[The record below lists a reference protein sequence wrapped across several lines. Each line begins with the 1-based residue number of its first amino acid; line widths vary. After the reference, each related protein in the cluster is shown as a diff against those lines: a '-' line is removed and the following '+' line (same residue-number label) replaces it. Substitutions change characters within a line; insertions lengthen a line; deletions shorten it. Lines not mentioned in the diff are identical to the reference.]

1 MNSDFDLK
9 RRQFL
14 KFFGVT
20 SSSIALSQLIFSQDL
35 LAKTQTGKSQ
45 SKSIPILPATD
56 KDAVSVV
63 DGLTYQ
69 RVISWME
76 PLSKDLRFGSHCDFI
91 AIFPILDDKK
101 KPRKN
106 EILMWV
112 NNEYLR
118 PIQLRDV
125 MYEMGLVKEKKADYR
140 DREFINIE
148 MDQVGGSLVHFKKQ
162 SAQWKVVLDSKMN
175 RRITAKTEIQFAKQ
189 VEVLGA
195 KKAVGTLAN
204 CAGGVT
210 PWGHVLTCEEN
221 FHDYYQDVKF
231 NDKGERSIVENK
243 KGYRWYQHYEY
254 PPEHYGWVVEVNPYS
269 GEAKKLTSL
278 GRFAHEGAT
287 CVATDKNVVVYM
299 GDDKENEFFYKFISK
314 TKDSLEEG
322 TLYVANIERGEW
334 LSLDI
339 NSNKILQKKFKTQ
352 LELNIRVREAA
363 KLLGATPLGR
373 PEDCELDPKNKGH
386 VYVNLTSQKVN
397 GKPFGVV
404 LKITEQNGD
413 VNSLKFKSEEF
424 IKGGLD
430 SNFAMPDNMVFDRNG
445 NLWITTDVPDDDLNT
460 GDFKKFGNNSLL
472 YIPMSGEQA
481 GIAHR
486 LLVAPKGAE
495 LTGPCFHG
503 NELFIS
509 VQHPAEDSAF
519 PFGKDKV
526 SRSSVIC
533 VHGPLMNQILEV

>member
-1 MNSDFDLK
+1 MNSDFDFK

-14 KFFGVT
+14 KFFGTT
-20 SSSIALSQLIFSQDL
+20 SSSIALSQLFFSQDV
-35 LAKTQTGKSQ
+35 LAKTLQGKSI
-45 SKSIPILPATD
+45 SKAIPILPATD
-56 KDAVSVV
+56 KDAISLV
-63 DGLTYQ
+63 DGLKYQ
-69 RVISWME
+69 RVVSWME

-91 AIFPILDDKK
+91 AIFPILDSKK
-101 KPRKN
+101 NPLKN

-118 PIQLRDV
+118 PVQLRDV
-125 MYEMGLVKEKKADYR
+125 LYEMKLIKEKKEDYR
-140 DREFINIE
+140 DKAFIEIE
-148 MDQVGGSLVHFKKQ
+148 MEQVGGSLVHLKQ
-162 SAQWKVVLDSKMN
+162 INNEWKVLVDSKFN
-175 RRITAKTEIQFAKQ
+175 RRITARTEIPFANQ
-189 VEVLGA
+189 IEIRGS
-195 KKAVGTLAN
+195 KKAVGTLGN

-231 NDKGERSIVENK
+231 NNKGERFIIENK
-243 KGYRWYQHYEY
+243 KGYRWYKYFDY

-287 CVATDKNVVVYM
+287 CVGTENNVVVYM

-322 TLYVANIERGEW
+322 TLYVANLERGEW

-339 NSNKILQKKFKTQ
+339 NSSKVLQKNFKTQ
-352 LELNIRVREAA
+352 LDLNIRVREAA
-363 KLLGATPLGR
+363 RLLGATPLGR
-373 PEDCELDPKNKGH
+373 PEDCEVDPKNKGH

-413 VNSLKFKSEEF
+413 VNSLKFKSQEF

-445 NLWITTDVPDDDLNT
+445 NLWITTDVPDDDLNE
-460 GDFKKFGNNSLL
+460 GDYKNFGNNSLL
-472 YIPMSGEQA
+472 YIPMSGDKA

-495 LTGPCFHG
+495 LTGPCFYG
-503 NELFIS
+503 EELFIS
-509 VQHPAEDSAF
+509 VQHPSEDSTF
-519 PFGKDKV
+519 PFGKGRV
-526 SRSSVIC
+526 SRSSVISIG
-533 VHGPLMNQILEV
+533 GPLMKEILKV